1 MRLETT
7 LILAFLADQTSKAA
21 ALIWL
26 QPGVP
31 LPVFSGFSLT
41 LGFNTGA
48 SFGLFSERMANAPL
62 AMAAFTGIL
71 TAMFWLFVLKGKTAM
86 ERHGFALIVG
96 GAIGNIIDR
105 LRQGA
110 VTDFLDFSWKTSHWP
125 AFNLAD
131 VAITC
136 GAALV
141 LCATIL
147 RPRISTV
154 RH

>member
-62 AMAAFTGIL
+62 AMAAF
-71 TAMFWLFVLKGKTAM
+71 
-86 ERHGFALIVG
+86 R
-96 GAIGNIIDR
+96 
-105 LRQGA
+105 
-110 VTDFLDFSWKTSHWP
+110 
-125 AFNLAD
+125 
-131 VAITC
+131 
-136 GAALV
+136 
-141 LCATIL
+141 
-147 RPRISTV
+147 
-154 RH
+154 